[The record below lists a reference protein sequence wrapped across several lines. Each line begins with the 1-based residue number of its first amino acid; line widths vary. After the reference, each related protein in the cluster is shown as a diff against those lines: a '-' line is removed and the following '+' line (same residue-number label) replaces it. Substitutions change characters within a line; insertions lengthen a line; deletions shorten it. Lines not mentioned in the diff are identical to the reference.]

1 VGDIIKEARPSW
13 FCLWT
18 VFIYLFI
25 GFIELAVKNISSGVW
40 GKREVSEESL
50 LAKLIKRNSE

>member
-1 VGDIIKEARPSW
+1 VVLFVDSIY
-13 FCLWT
+13 L
-18 VFIYLFI
+18 FIYLFI